1 MSNTDTRAT
10 ESATNR
16 GTGSK
21 SGANGGA
28 DSGGGGPLSAVS
40 TKAADAYQAAR
51 DRTSAAYSAARERA
65 GSVGQRTAESID
77 SAPMAAVVGGL
88 ALGAIAGALLPRS
101 EREGQLLGSAGRRL
115 TDTARQA
122 VQAARDAGKDQ
133 IDGFTDRAV
142 GALKSSADAAADS
155 VRNR

>member
-10 ESATNR
+10 QSATNR
-16 GTGSK
+16 GTGTGSD
-21 SGANGGA
+21 GANGG
-28 DSGGGGPLSAVS
+28 GGALSAVS

-77 SAPMAAVVGGL
+77 AAPMAAVIGGL
-88 ALGAIAGALLPRS
+88 ALGAIAGALLPKG
-101 EREGQLLGSAGRRL
+101 EREGQLLGAAGRRL

-142 GALKSSADAAADS
+142 VALKSSADAAAGS
-155 VRNR
+155 VRKG

>member
-10 ESATNR
+10 QSTNKS
-16 GTGSK
+16 GTGS
-21 SGANGGA
+21 GANGGTGGA
-28 DSGGGGPLSAVS
+28 DSGGGALSAVS
-40 TKAADAYQAAR
+40 TKAADAYQAAL

-77 SAPMAAVVGGL
+77 AAPMAAVVGGL
-88 ALGAIAGALLPRS
+88 ALGAIAGALLPKS
-101 EREGQLLGSAGRRL
+101 EREGQLLGTAGRRL

>member
-10 ESATNR
+10 ASATNR
-16 GTGSK
+16 GTGTGSG
-21 SGANGGA
+21 GANAGANPGGGA
-28 DSGGGGPLSAVS
+28 LSAVS

-51 DRTSAAYSAARERA
+51 DRTTAAYSAARERA
-65 GSVGQRTAESID
+65 GAVGQRTAESID
-77 SAPMAAVVGGL
+77 AAPMAAVVGGI

-101 EREGQLLGSAGRRL
+101 EREGQLLGTAGRRL

-142 GALKSSADAAADS
+142 GALKSSADAVADS
-155 VRNR
+155 VHNR

>member
-1 MSNTDTRAT
+1 MSNTDTRSTA
-10 ESATNR
+10 STNSR
-16 GTGSK
+16 GTGTGSD
-21 SGANGGA
+21 GANGG
-28 DSGGGGPLSAVS
+28 GGALSAVS

-77 SAPMAAVVGGL
+77 AAPMAAVVGGL
-88 ALGAIAGALLPRS
+88 ALGAIAGALLPKS
-101 EREGQLLGSAGRRL
+101 EREGQLLGTAGRRL

-122 VQAARDAGKDQ
+122 VQAARDASKEQ

-142 GALKSSADAAADS
+142 GALKSSADAVADS
-155 VRNR
+155 VHNR